1 MAKTI
6 VGLFE
11 QASQGDPVVREILR
25 GCGCRMEDVAS
36 ITGGALA
43 VLADIGL
50 PEAQAQVFAEGLKR
64 GGSLIAVQAMTDEAA
79 VCVAALLRRHG
90 ALEVAIPMQAVD
102 ADGPPGS
109 RYVGPDRRRGAPGD
123 YTGVDRR
130 VLH

>member
-6 VGLFE
+6 VGLLE
-11 QASQGDPVVREILR
+11 ASARSDPVVQEILR

-36 ITGGALA
+36 ITGGAVA
-43 VLADIGL
+43 VLMDIGL
-50 PEAQAQVFAEGLKR
+50 PTAQAHELAEGLKR
-64 GGSLIAVQAMTDEAA
+64 GGALIVVQAMTDEAA

-90 ALEVAIPMQAVD
+90 ALEVAIPMQAVS

-109 RYVGPDRRRGAPGD
+109 RYVGPDRRGSGLAD
-123 YTGVDRR
+123 YTGVERR

>member
-11 QASQGDPVVREILR
+11 HAAQGDPVVQEILR

-36 ITGGALA
+36 ITGGAVA
-43 VLADIGL
+43 VLTDIGL
-50 PEAQAQVFAEGLKR
+50 PATQAQEFAEGLKR
-64 GGSLIAVQAMTDEAA
+64 GGSLIAVQALTDEAA

-90 ALEVAIPMQAVD
+90 ALDVAFPLEAVD
-102 ADGPPGS
+102 TDGPPGS
-109 RYVGPDRRRGAPGD
+109 RYVGPDRRIGD
-123 YTGVDRR
+123 PAGYTGVERR